1 MKTTLSNLNEVL
13 DVTRSLTIAQH
24 GGDKEDEQEVNEND
38 VLVNDQIPE
47 VKLRKMEKIEA
58 SKVVLEK
65 KTLKHKLRN
74 LIEAKIGWKGNVSSG
89 LGKGKVSI
97 ISENG
102 DDFNLK
108 FSES

>member
-47 VKLRKMEKIEA
+47 VKLRNPYETRKMEKIEA

-74 LIEAKIGWKGNVSSG
+74 LIEAKIG
-89 LGKGKVSI
+89 
-97 ISENG
+97 
-102 DDFNLK
+102 
-108 FSES
+108 